1 MQALKLGKAHSLCVP
16 CTGKPRAGGGIT
28 LRLLI
33 DEGILQ
39 PGDNVLSVE
48 YKSSMTYASL
58 ESDGRISCLVRAT
71 IHMRQ

>member
-1 MQALKLGKAHSLCVP
+1 VGLTVKFGCA
-16 CTGKPRAGGGIT
+16 GKPRAGGGIT

-58 ESDGRISCLVRAT
+58 ERDGRISCLVSNFSCLL
-71 IHMRQ
+71 